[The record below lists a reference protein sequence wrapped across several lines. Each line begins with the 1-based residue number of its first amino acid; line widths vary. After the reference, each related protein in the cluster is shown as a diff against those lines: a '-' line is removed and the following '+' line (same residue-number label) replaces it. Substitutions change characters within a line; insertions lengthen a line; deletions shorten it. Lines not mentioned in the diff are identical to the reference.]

1 MRVGTGFDVH
11 AFDPT
16 RPLIIGGVT
25 IRERDGLAGHSD
37 ADVLCHAIGDALLGA
52 AGLGDLGS
60 MFPPTEEWR
69 DASGARLL
77 QVISSRLADEGWA
90 VVNVDS
96 TVVAQAPRLGEHVAA
111 MILNISEA
119 LGVVPGSVSVK
130 ATTTD
135 RLGFLGRSEGI
146 AAMASAL
153 IEPLV

>member
-11 AFDPT
+11 SFAAA

-60 MFPPTEEWR
+60 MFPSTDEWR
-69 DASGARLL
+69 DASGERLL
-77 QVISSRLADEGWA
+77 RSISSRLADQGWRLI
-90 VVNVDS
+90 NVDS
-96 TVVAQAPRLGEHVAA
+96 TVIAQAPRLAEHLVP
-111 MILNISEA
+111 MIHNISEA
-119 LGVVPGSVSVK
+119 LGVTPGSVSVK

-135 RLGFLGRSEGI
+135 RLGFIGRGEGI

>member
-11 AFDPT
+11 GFEPA
-16 RPLIIGGVT
+16 RSLVIGGVT

-60 MFPPTEEWR
+60 MFPSTDEWR
-69 DASGARLL
+69 GASGARLL
-77 QVISSRLADEGWA
+77 QMISTRLADAGWKP
-90 VVNVDS
+90 VNVDS
-96 TVVAQAPRLGEHVAA
+96 TVIAQAPRLGEHLDSMVH
-111 MILNISEA
+111 NIAEA
-119 LGVVPGSVSVK
+119 LGVPAGSVSVK

-135 RLGFLGRSEGI
+135 RLGFVGRGEGI

-153 IEPLV
+153 VEPLV

>member
-1 MRVGTGFDVH
+1 VRVGTGFDVH
-11 AFDPT
+11 AFDPA

-60 MFPPTEEWR
+60 MFPSTDEWR

-77 QVISSRLADEGWA
+77 HAISSRIAEQGWK

-96 TVVAQAPRLGEHVAA
+96 TLIAEAPRLSEHVARMA
-111 MILNISEA
+111 HNVSEA
-119 LGVVPGSVSVK
+119 LGVSVDSVSVK
-130 ATTTD
+130 STTTD
-135 RLGFLGRSEGI
+135 RLGFIGRGEGI